1 MVIIEPAALC
11 AAGSSKRSFC
21 EAKLYFGYSY
31 FILPY
36 IQYRSL
42 GNLKDAVNA
51 FTFSGGGFMVVGKT
65 PENCRESK
73 VSYTMVEKVVET
85 TKLFLIFQTKS
96 QAFIVE
102 KSIFSGGIPEEP
114 RNKLSPLLWEKIS
127 YQ

>member
-1 MVIIEPAALC
+1 MSDSDSEGGGFESHRADQTNTLHVAVQGICLVCMVIIEPAALC
-11 AAGSSKRSFC
+11 SAGSSKRSFC

-65 PENCRESK
+65 LGNFGES
-73 VSYTMVEKVVET
+73 E
-85 TKLFLIFQTKS
+85 I
-96 QAFIVE
+96 A
-102 KSIFSGGIPEEP
+102 
-114 RNKLSPLLWEKIS
+114 
-127 YQ
+127 